1 MLIIISI
8 CTHTKKKNQSG
19 NEHRKSKAHK
29 DFCEVANLREQGLS
43 VQSTLKD
50 RHNR

>member
-1 MLIIISI
+1 MLINISI
-8 CTHTKKKNQSG
+8 CTHTKKNQSG

-43 VQSTLKD
+43 VQSTLQD